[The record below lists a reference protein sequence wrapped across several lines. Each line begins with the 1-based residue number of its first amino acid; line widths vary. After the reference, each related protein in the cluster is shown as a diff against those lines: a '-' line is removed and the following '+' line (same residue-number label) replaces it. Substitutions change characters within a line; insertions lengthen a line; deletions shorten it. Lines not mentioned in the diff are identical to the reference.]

1 MILTLDRMAERYG
14 MLPSQVMN
22 HGSTFDL
29 YVMDAALSY
38 DNYHQKKSQ
47 GDVAQSYSVDEL
59 QEMMKGIKP

>member
-1 MILTLDRMAERYG
+1 MAERYG

-38 DNYHQKKSQ
+38 NNYHQKKAH
-47 GDVAQSYSVDEL
+47 GEVAESYSVDEL
-59 QEMMKGIKP
+59 QEMMKGVKK